1 MLHLRAPVTVTR
13 HPRRE
18 SLVAELSP
26 AGHHGRCSD
35 GKTKH
40 SASRPVSVCLWFRV
54 AAFLLCS
61 PSVSGS
67 VFAGHVCLPAFPI
80 LLAYALLL
88 ILSPLSLL
96 VFSLLVCL
104 GPSGSVSLFP
114 SEPLPLL
121 LSFFFILLSS
131 LPHQILQVTES
142 RPALSLSSSLL
153 FLPSSS
159 SLCLCCLSP
168 TLPGSLPSLLSSL
181 SPLLFFL
188 PPSLSACLPPSPF
201 LLSTCFFSFP
211 LSPPTPSLS
220 FLLLQ
225 FSWCSVRLEMFY
237 RNCCF
242 LFADWPGLADVARDG
257 WPPGCSSCVSSS
269 LSANLSP
276 GPAVLNLKFG

>member
-211 LSPPTPSLS
+211 LSLLPPPLFLSCCFS
-220 FLLLQ
+220 FLGVQCVWRCFTETVASSLPIGPGWQTLLGTAGPQ
-225 FSWCSVRLEMFY
+225 AAALVFPARCLRI
-237 RNCCF
+237 CP
-242 LFADWPGLADVARDG
+242 PGLRY
-257 WPPGCSSCVSSS
+257 
-269 LSANLSP
+269 LI
-276 GPAVLNLKFG
+276 